1 MSEDEYQQYRQ
12 AFEEFTEK
20 FDVPTADMLEIVAGG
35 GNGVEYVD
43 LPGLLERAAK
53 ELREKSAEIPRL
65 RKLVKTA
72 YIEGWTDNMTP
83 SKDAKLTERVREY
96 DWETSK
102 ACDALGKADHEQ
114 LP

>member
-12 AFEEFTEK
+12 AFEEFTDK

-53 ELREKSAEIPRL
+53 ELREK
-65 RKLVKTA
+65 
-72 YIEGWTDNMTP
+72 
-83 SKDAKLTERVREY
+83 DAKIKRAPAGGAI
-96 DWETSK
+96 K
-102 ACDALGKADHEQ
+102 
-114 LP
+114 P